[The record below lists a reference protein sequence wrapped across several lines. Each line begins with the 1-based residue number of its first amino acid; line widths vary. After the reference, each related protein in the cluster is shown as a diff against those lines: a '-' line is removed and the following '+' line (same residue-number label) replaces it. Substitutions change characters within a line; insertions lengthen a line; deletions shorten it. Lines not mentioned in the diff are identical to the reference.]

1 MPNFIYI
8 LFEQPLFNL
17 LTFIYKITQILSF
30 NPVLNLGFY
39 IVILTLIIKVL
50 MLPFVIPSF
59 KNMKKQK
66 ALKPELDKLKA
77 KYESDKKK
85 LAEEQMKLFKEHG
98 INPTSGCLSQIVM
111 IFALIGLYQVVD
123 KLSKITNLSEL
134 NYSLYSSFLHFSEVD
149 KLENLFLFFNMS
161 EPDTTFIL
169 PILAAVFTLVS
180 SAMLLPELTEAE
192 KVARKDNT
200 NSSMED
206 MAYTM
211 QQQMTILAPV
221 MTFFACLTL
230 DSALSLY
237 IVVSAIFG
245 VVQQYFL
252 LGGFGGMNQYLRLI
266 NIKLKE
272 KGLIKT

>member
-1 MPNFIYI
+1 MPNLIYI

-17 LTFIYKITQILSF
+17 LTFIYKATQFLSF

-77 KYESDKKK
+77 KYDSDKKK

-123 KLSKITNLSEL
+123 KLSKITYLSEL
-134 NYSLYSSFLHFSEVD
+134 NYSLYATFLHFSEVD
-149 KLENLFLFFNMS
+149 KLENLFVFFNMS

-169 PILAAVFTLVS
+169 PVLAAVFTLIS

-192 KVARKDNT
+192 KAAKKAST
-200 NSSMED
+200 NIED

-211 QQQMTILAPV
+211 QQQMTILAPI

-245 VVQQYFL
+245 VAQQYFL
-252 LGGFGGMNQYLRLI
+252 LGGFGGVDQYVKLV
-266 NIKLKE
+266 NNKLKE
-272 KGLIKT
+272 KGYIK

>member
-17 LTFIYKITQILSF
+17 LTFIYKVTQVLSF

-77 KYESDKKK
+77 KYDSDKKK

-123 KLSKITNLSEL
+123 KLSKITNLSDL
-134 NYSLYSSFLHFSEVD
+134 NYSLYSSFLHFSDID
-149 KLENLFLFFNMS
+149 KLENLFIFFNMS
-161 EPDTTFIL
+161 EPDTSFVL
-169 PILAAVFTLVS
+169 PIFAAIFTLIS

-192 KVARKDNT
+192 KAAKKAST
-200 NSSMED
+200 SMED

-237 IVVSAIFG
+237 ITISAIFG

-252 LGGFGGMNQYLRLI
+252 LGGFGGVNQYVRLVKS
-266 NIKLKE
+266 KLKE
-272 KGLIKT
+272 KGIIKL